1 MKTINRKVQKN
12 IPTTPISNS
21 FSHII
26 TEIKEFFKTDTSLQ
40 TQTTVPISPIKFNR
54 TEQEHTFEI
63 QTQISR
69 NQGLT
74 YANTTPLR

>member
-1 MKTINRKVQKN
+1 MKTINRRSQKN
-12 IPTTPISNS
+12 IPTTSIGSN

-26 TEIKEFFKTDTSLQ
+26 NEIKELFKTNTPVQ
-40 TQTTVPISPIKFNR
+40 KQTTVLPSPIKFNR
-54 TEQEHTFEI
+54 TEQEHIFEI
-63 QTQISR
+63 QTQIIR

>member
-1 MKTINRKVQKN
+1 MKTINKRTQKN
-12 IPTTPISNS
+12 ISTTSISSS

-26 TEIKEFFKTDTSLQ
+26 TEIKELFKSNTALQ
-40 TQTTVPISPIKFNR
+40 TQTTVLPSPIKFNR
-54 TEQEHTFEI
+54 TEQEHIFEI
-63 QTQISR
+63 QNQIIR